1 MRSALIYRLG
11 TNVKGRAREVRSGC
25 RSCTNGENN
34 DHTGTRW
41 HGHATGFVFPGGHA
55 ALTAMI
61 TPVLSVE
68 NLCLKLTADRG
79 GAPLLSGVSFEIR
92 SGEIFGLVG
101 ESGSGK
107 TLTALA
113 AMRLLPP
120 AIEATG
126 RVMFDGADLLSLPER
141 DMRKLRGSRIGMV
154 FQEPVAAL
162 NPTFT
167 IGAQLVSAIR
177 AHHQFSRGR
186 ARDRAVELLDMVGI
200 PEPRARLG
208 FYPHQF
214 SGGMCQRVMIAMA
227 LAGGARLLLADEPT
241 TSLDVTTQDE
251 IVRLLEKLSREHGIA
266 VLFISHDLG
275 LVARLCHRIAVAYAG
290 ELVEV
295 GTADALLQAPL
306 HPYTQ
311 GLVRCVPDLTQIGV
325 LRGGIPGTPPM
336 PGNWPAGC
344 RFQPRCT
351 IAADGCERLQSIAS
365 TTDRAVRC
373 WRAGSD
379 AGSEAAAVAERVTS

>member
-1 MRSALIYRLG
+1 M
-11 TNVKGRAREVRSGC
+11 
-25 RSCTNGENN
+25 
-34 DHTGTRW
+34 
-41 HGHATGFVFPGGHA
+41 PQP
-55 ALTAMI
+55 ALT
-61 TPVLSVE
+61 VE
-68 NLCLKLTADRG
+68 NLSLQLAADRG
-79 GAPLLSGVSFEIR
+79 GAVLLSGVSFEIQR
-92 SGEIFGLVG
+92 GEIFGLVG

-113 AMRLLPP
+113 MMRLLPP
-120 AIEATG
+120 TIKASG
-126 RVMFDGADLLSLPER
+126 RILFDGVDLLALPER
-141 DMRKLRGSRIGMV
+141 DMRMLRGSSIGMV

-167 IGAQLVSAIR
+167 IGAQMLAAIK
-177 AHHQFSRGR
+177 AHHDQAASK

-200 PEPRARLG
+200 PEPRTRLG

-251 IVRLLEKLSREHGIA
+251 IVRLLEKLSRDGDIS

-275 LVARLCHRIAVAYAG
+275 LVARLCRRIAVAYAG
-290 ELVEV
+290 ELVET
-295 GTADALLQAPL
+295 GQAQALLRQPL
-306 HPYTQ
+306 HPYTR

-325 LRGGIPGTPPM
+325 VRGGIPGTPPM

-344 RFQPRCT
+344 RFQPRCP
-351 IAADGCERLQSIAS
+351 AATHGCEIPQTVSLSSAQHAI
-365 TTDRAVRC
+365 RC
-373 WRAGSD
+373 WRATTA
-379 AGSEAAAVAERVTS
+379 AGAGTDGAACTQVPTA

>member
-1 MRSALIYRLG
+1 MRAPALI
-11 TNVKGRAREVRSGC
+11 
-25 RSCTNGENN
+25 
-34 DHTGTRW
+34 
-41 HGHATGFVFPGGHA
+41 
-55 ALTAMI
+55 
-61 TPVLSVE
+61 VE
-68 NLCLKLTADRG
+68 NLRLKLCADRG
-79 GAPLLSGVSFEIR
+79 DTTLLSDVSFEIQ

-113 AMRLLPP
+113 IMRLLPP
-120 AIEATG
+120 TIKATG
-126 RVMFDGADLLSLPER
+126 KVIFDGVDLLALPEYQ
-141 DMRKLRGSRIGMV
+141 MRSLRGNRIGMV

-167 IGAQLVSAIR
+167 IGTQLICAVR
-177 AHHQFSRGR
+177 AHHKLSGHKARER
-186 ARDRAVELLDMVGI
+186 AIELLDMVGI
-200 PEPRARLG
+200 PEPRSRLG

-227 LAGGARLLLADEPT
+227 LAGDARLLLADEPT

-251 IVRLLEKLSREHGIA
+251 IVRLLERLSKDHGIS

-295 GTADALLQAPL
+295 GHTDALLQTPL
-306 HPYTQ
+306 HPYTR

-336 PGNWPAGC
+336 PGHWPGGC
-344 RFQPRCT
+344 RFQQRCPLAGNGCDDAQVT
-351 IAADGCERLQSIAS
+351 SSLADR
-365 TTDRAVRC
+365 TVRC
-373 WRAGSD
+373 WKS
-379 AGSEAAAVAERVTS
+379 AASVDTASIENTTSPTNGPKNLARNTTS

>member
-1 MRSALIYRLG
+1 MGS
-11 TNVKGRAREVRSGC
+11 
-25 RSCTNGENN
+25 
-34 DHTGTRW
+34 
-41 HGHATGFVFPGGHA
+41 P
-55 ALTAMI
+55 ALT
-61 TPVLSVE
+61 VE
-68 NLCLKLTADRG
+68 NLCLQMSAERG
-79 GAPLLSGVSFEIR
+79 GAPLLSGVSFEIE

-113 AMRLLPP
+113 VMRLLPP
-120 AIEATG
+120 AIKATG
-126 RVMFDGADLLSLPER
+126 RIMFEGMDLLALPER
-141 DMRKLRGSRIGMV
+141 QIRTLRGGRMGMV

-162 NPTFT
+162 NPVFT
-167 IGAQLVSAIR
+167 IGAQMISAVR
-177 AHHQFSRGR
+177 AHHKLSKSK

-227 LAGGARLLLADEPT
+227 LAGGAKLLLADEPT

-251 IVRLLEKLSREHGIA
+251 IVRLLEKLSREQHIS

-275 LVARLCHRIAVAYAG
+275 LVARLCRRIAVAYAG

-295 GTADALLQAPL
+295 GAAQTLLRQPL

-311 GLVRCVPDLTQIGV
+311 GLVRCVPDLSQIGV
-325 LRGGIPGTPPM
+325 LRGGIPGTPPL

-344 RFQPRCT
+344 RFQPRCP
-351 IAADGCERLQSIAS
+351 AAGEGCERAQAIITS
-365 TTDRAVRC
+365 TQGHALRC
-373 WRAGSD
+373 WRAGEGKTLTAFTD
-379 AGSEAAAVAERVTS
+379 TQVAA

>member
-1 MRSALIYRLG
+1 MTS
-11 TNVKGRAREVRSGC
+11 
-25 RSCTNGENN
+25 
-34 DHTGTRW
+34 
-41 HGHATGFVFPGGHA
+41 
-55 ALTAMI
+55 
-61 TPVLSVE
+61 PVLSIE
-68 NLCLKLTADRG
+68 NLCLQLTADRG
-79 GAPLLSGVSFEIR
+79 GAPLLSGVSFEIQ

-120 AIEATG
+120 AIKASG
-126 RVMFDGADLLSLPER
+126 RVMFDGVDLLALSEQE
-141 DMRKLRGSRIGMV
+141 MRKLRGSRIGMV

-167 IGAQLVSAIR
+167 IGAQLISAIR
-177 AHHQFSRGR
+177 AHNELSRSK
-186 ARDRAVELLDMVGI
+186 ARERAVELLEMVGI
-200 PEPRARLG
+200 PEPRSRLG

-227 LAGGARLLLADEPT
+227 LAGGAKLLLADEPT

-251 IVRLLEKLSREHGIA
+251 IVRLLEKLSHERGIA

-295 GTADALLQAPL
+295 GTADALLQSPL

-336 PGNWPAGC
+336 PGNWPVGC
-344 RFQPRCT
+344 RFQPRCP
-351 IAADGCERLQSIAS
+351 AATEGCEQPQTAS
-365 TTDRAVRC
+365 AMGDERSVRC
-373 WRAGSD
+373 WRAASGN
-379 AGSEAAAVAERVTS
+379 GVAIFGESATQRTAEKVVS

>member
-1 MRSALIYRLG
+1 MASPALIVDNL
-11 TNVKGRAREVRSGC
+11 NLQL
-25 RSCTNGENN
+25 
-34 DHTGTRW
+34 
-41 HGHATGFVFPGGHA
+41 A
-55 ALTAMI
+55 A
-61 TPVLSVE
+61 
-68 NLCLKLTADRG
+68 NRG
-79 GAPLLSGVSFEIR
+79 GAPLLSGVSFEIQ

-113 AMRLLPP
+113 VMRLLPP
-120 AIEATG
+120 TIKATG
-126 RVMFDGADLLSLPER
+126 RVMFDGVDLLSLPER
-141 DMRKLRGSRIGMV
+141 DMRRLRGSRIGMV

-167 IGAQLVSAIR
+167 IGAQLLAAIR
-177 AHHQFSRGR
+177 AHNRLSRSKS
-186 ARDRAVELLDMVGI
+186 RDRAVELLDMVGI

-251 IVRLLEKLSREHGIA
+251 IVRLLEKLSRDHGIA

-275 LVARLCHRIAVAYAG
+275 LVARLCSRIAVAYAG

-295 GTADALLQAPL
+295 GTADALLQSPL
-306 HPYTQ
+306 HPYTR

-344 RFQPRCT
+344 RFQPRCSL
-351 IAADGCERLQSIAS
+351 AADGCERAQVTQTAS
-365 TTDRAVRC
+365 DRAVRC
-373 WRAGSD
+373 WRAM
-379 AGSEAAAVAERVTS
+379 AGMTRAGGGVDGTAALEKVAS